1 MKAKKSVYKSGGNT
15 SGLGKMKKYLAGG
28 QVNLDKNKDGK
39 ISGKDFKM
47 MKKYQVGGVT
57 PEDKMIE
64 DEIKA
69 TRVVSAAVPNRQD
82 LEAAYKASYRKVLT
96 VLSHLKIFSKKE

>member
-1 MKAKKSVYKSGGNT
+1 MPGGGMMPKYKDG
-15 SGLGKMKKYLAGG
+15 GKMYLKGG
-28 QVNLDKNKDGK
+28 QVKLDKNKDGK
-39 ISGKDFKM
+39 ISGEDFKM

-82 LEAAYKASYRKVLT
+82 LEAAYKATLRDWC
-96 VLSHLKIFSKKE
+96 